1 MCAAARPRA
10 LPRAHARAVERRL
23 FTRFSRLGT
32 LISTSFI
39 NKEAMGALSKEEGAG
54 PNASKIVLTSAFLQ
68 YVALPGSLRPA
79 ASASQRSLTASSPL
93 PAPSLRPLSPQLLPP
108 QLLPPQL

>member
-1 MCAAARPRA
+1 
-10 LPRAHARAVERRL
+10 
-23 FTRFSRLGT
+23 
-32 LISTSFI
+32 
-39 NKEAMGALSKEEGAG
+39 MGALSKEEGAG

-93 PAPSLRPLSPQLLPP
+93 PAPSLPSFAAATSAAATSAAAALTAAGAGRAGG
-108 QLLPPQL
+108 